1 MGFYN
6 HLSSL
11 SSTYCKKRL
20 KIMTRYTV
28 PFWTSLGTAL
38 QLFSNRQHR
47 ETGLDVLQ
55 RDHNHIMFENRHWLM

>member
-1 MGFYN
+1 
-6 HLSSL
+6 
-11 SSTYCKKRL
+11 
-20 KIMTRYTV
+20 MTRYTV